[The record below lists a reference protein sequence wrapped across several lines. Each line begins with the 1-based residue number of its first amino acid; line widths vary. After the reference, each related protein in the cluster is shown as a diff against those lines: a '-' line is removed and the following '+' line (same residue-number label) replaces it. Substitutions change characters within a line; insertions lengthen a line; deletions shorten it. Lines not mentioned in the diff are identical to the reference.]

1 MEVTKVED
9 YPRIQARIGNEI
21 AGWLDGRAE
30 QMHTGSR
37 HQQAAV
43 ELGLW
48 RSALYTEL
56 GRIRLTLGQAN
67 CIADV
72 LNGSAMNPVI
82 GSRPGL
88 VYAECYDA
96 FAIARE
102 APIPDLSSYGAKWGP
117 EGCDPAKWE
126 QDLLDY
132 LGKLNAVADHALMD
146 AIAKWWDMPEPDWED
161 HEPTEDE
168 ARELE
173 ITRFGY
179 VRLEVTADKARP

>member
-1 MEVTKVED
+1 MVED
-9 YPRIQARIGNEI
+9 YPRIQARISGEI

-30 QMHTGSR
+30 RMHTGSR
-37 HQQAAV
+37 HQQAAA

-48 RSALYTEL
+48 RSALNIEL

-72 LNGSAMNPVI
+72 CNGWAMGPAI

-102 APIPDLSSYGAKWGP
+102 APVPDLSSYGAKWGP
-117 EGCDPAKWE
+117 EGCDPKQWE

-146 AIAKWWDMPEPDWED
+146 AIAKWWDITGVEWD
-161 HEPTEDE
+161 HDPTEDE
-168 ARELE
+168 VREME
-173 ITRFGY
+173 IHLFGT
-179 VRLEVTADKARP
+179 VGLEVTADKARP